1 MTDTT
6 WTLATLAQWIDGTV
20 EGDETVT
27 VARLAPIDQADGDSL
42 TFALDERRVAQLA
55 DSTAG
60 AAIIPADADA
70 TGIHMPVVRVERVD
84 HALAVL
90 LSQFAPTEDVPPVGI
105 HPSAVIAD
113 SATVGNDVAIGPNV
127 VVGENTTIGDR
138 TVLCANVTVG
148 SKVVLGEDNLVGENT
163 TIKTRTQTGKAVR
176 IGPGCV
182 IGYDGFG
189 YFFADGQHHLIPHLG
204 NVILEDDVHLGAC
217 VCVDR
222 GKFGPTRVGAG
233 TKVDNL
239 VQIAHN
245 VQTGRNCILVGQ
257 CGIAGSAVLGDG
269 VVLGGSSGV
278 RDNVTLGDGAQLAAY
293 SATAS
298 NIPAGEGFAGT
309 PARPMSEFGRI
320 NAVFGKLPEL
330 NKRIRKLESLVE
342 KLQAALDNQA

>member
-1 MTDTT
+1 MTNMS
-6 WTLATLAQWIDGTV
+6 WTLTTLAEWVGGTV
-20 EGDETVT
+20 EGDDT
-27 VARLAPIDQADGDSL
+27 VAVSGLAPIDQADAASL

-55 DSTAG
+55 DSRAG
-60 AAIIPADADA
+60 AALIPADADA
-70 TGIHMPVVRVERVD
+70 TGVSMPLIRVERVD

-90 LSQFAPTEDVPPVGI
+90 LSQFAPPEDVPSAGV
-105 HPSAVIAD
+105 HPTAVVAE
-113 SATVGNDVAIGPNV
+113 SATLGADVAVGPNV
-127 VVGENTTIGDR
+127 VIGEGTVIGER
-138 TVLCANVTVG
+138 TVLCANV
-148 SKVVLGEDNLVGENT
+148 VLGTQVTLGADNLIGENT
-163 TIKTRTQTGKAVR
+163 TIKTRSQTGDRVR

-182 IGYDGFG
+182 VGYDGFG

-204 NVILEDDVHLGAC
+204 NVIIEDDVHLGAN

-222 GKFGPTRVGAG
+222 GKFGPTRIGAG

-257 CGIAGSAVLGDG
+257 CGIAGSAILGDG

-298 NIPAGEGFAGT
+298 DIPAGEGFAGT

-342 KLQAALDNQA
+342 KLQSASDDHA

>member
-1 MTDTT
+1 MTEMT
-6 WTLATLAQWIDGTV
+6 WTLTTLAEWVGGTI
-20 EGDETVT
+20 EGDANTT
-27 VARLAPIDQADGDSL
+27 VAGLAPIDQANADSL

-55 DSTAG
+55 DSEAG
-60 AAIIPADADA
+60 AALIPADADTA
-70 TGIHMPVVRVERVD
+70 GVTMPLIRVERVD

-90 LSQFAPTEDVPPVGI
+90 LSQFAPPEDVPPTGV
-105 HPSAVIAD
+105 HPTAVVAD
-113 SATVGNDVAIGPNV
+113 SATLGADVAIGPNV
-127 VVGENTTIGDR
+127 VIGASCTIGDR
-138 TVLCANVTVG
+138 TVLCANV
-148 SKVVLGEDNLVGENT
+148 VLGQQVTLGAENLIGENT
-163 TIKTRTQTGKAVR
+163 TFKTRSQTGDRVR

-204 NVILEDDVHLGAC
+204 NVIIEDDVHLGAS

-222 GKFGPTRVGAG
+222 GKFGPTKLGAG

-278 RDNVTLGDGAQLAAY
+278 RDNVTLGDGSQLAAY
-293 SATAS
+293 SATAVS
-298 NIPAGEGFAGT
+298 IPAGEGFAGT

-330 NKRIRKLESLVE
+330 NKRIRKLESMVD